1 MSSALGSCD
10 DGSMAKIVP
19 IVDAHAPFRVLARA
33 PLQLE
38 GFEVVG
44 ETAGRPVPRAPGG
57 TGAGAGVPAE
67 ECSSLPAVG
76 SSDQPITP
84 P

>member
-10 DGSMAKIVP
+10 DGSIVKIVL
-19 IVDAHAPFRVLARA
+19 IVDDHAPFRVLARA

-38 GFEVVG
+38 GFEVVS
-44 ETAGRPVPRAPGG
+44 ETAGSRAPGG

-67 ECSSLPAVG
+67 VVQLVAAVG